1 MALWPARPL
10 KVTDIVTT
18 AALASGTANAV
29 KQMEISGVA
38 FTYPVGFYGLLIKLS
53 TAGGTV
59 IVRAWNDASRTQL
72 LGTATIDFT
81 GITDT
86 PVEFWSM
93 GIEAPVG
100 VWVDA
105 IGDATS
111 ATKTLNVSAAV
122 LEIGT

>member
-1 MALWPARPL
+1 MSLWPLRPL

-29 KQMEISGVA
+29 KQMEIAGVA
-38 FTYPVGFYGLLIKLS
+38 FTYPVAFFGLLIKIS
-53 TAGGTV
+53 SAGGTV
-59 IVRAWNDASRTQL
+59 IVRAWNDASRTQM
-72 LGTATIDFT
+72 LGTVTIDFT
-81 GITDT
+81 GITDE
-86 PVEFWSM
+86 PVSFWDM

-111 ATKTLNVSAAV
+111 ATKTLDVSATV
-122 LEIGT
+122 LPL